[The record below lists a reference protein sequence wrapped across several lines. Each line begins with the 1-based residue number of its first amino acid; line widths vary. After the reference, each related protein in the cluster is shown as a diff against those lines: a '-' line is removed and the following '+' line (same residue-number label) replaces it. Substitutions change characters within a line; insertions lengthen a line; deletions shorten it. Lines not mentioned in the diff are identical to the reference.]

1 MSPWILII
9 RPNSYHSDR
18 RLNSSFQKFSC
29 AIWILEP
36 CRAGNSNCKRR
47 WRRKQ
52 PSKLVMAKFLGMQ
65 FSCHLTTSHQKGS
78 WEVAL
83 RVLLWKLSNI
93 DKAPIDQRWVQTVD
107 LQLVSH
113 IIPPLLPF
121 SESTTINSHFKMQA
135 MGMKKLKGSLGLTQ
149 STTIAVIHHPN
160 VLGVPFLPQLQ
171 SKAKLTFLFSVIS
184 SIARWDNFKSV
195 GSQEWNIL
203 YLQLG
208 SSFSS
213 FNHKEDLVL
222 WVS

>member
-83 RVLLWKLSNI
+83 RVLLWKVIKYWQS
-93 DKAPIDQRWVQTVD
+93 PHRSE
-107 LQLVSH
+107 VSTNCGSTIGISH
-113 IIPPLLPF
+113 NPSTSSFQWIHYYQQSFQNAGHGHEKTKRFARSHTINYHSSHPPSQCARCALP
-121 SESTTINSHFKMQA
+121 SPTTI
-135 MGMKKLKGSLGLTQ
+135 
-149 STTIAVIHHPN
+149 
-160 VLGVPFLPQLQ
+160 
-171 SKAKLTFLFSVIS
+171 
-184 SIARWDNFKSV
+184 
-195 GSQEWNIL
+195 
-203 YLQLG
+203 
-208 SSFSS
+208 
-213 FNHKEDLVL
+213 
-222 WVS
+222 